1 MNIKM
6 RAQRRLLHEVKK
18 GETPWKLNVGAEMKI
33 RANLVSSVRAQ
44 VNFKIRVQGKLPHK
58 VEKGETPLKLKVGA
72 EKKMWEKLGISRQ
85 DQEITQGMGT
95 TEGQTEM
102 RREYV

>member
-58 VEKGETPLKLKVGA
+58 VEKGETPWKLNVGA
-72 EKKMWEKLGISRQ
+72 ERKVWTNMVSSRRAQ
-85 DQEITQGMGT
+85 LITK
-95 TEGQTEM
+95 
-102 RREYV
+102 